1 MDYLKDEIELLSL
14 KTVVEDEFLALAIY
28 DDLKSELI
36 ENLSKEHHP
45 IIIEALKSILKKI
58 FLLERWIYQKKS

>member
-36 ENLSKEHHP
+36 ENL
-45 IIIEALKSILKKI
+45 
-58 FLLERWIYQKKS
+58 